1 MIFDV
6 YYPFRNK
13 EGKLLPGVKPKRLDW
28 MQVMDV
34 MGSKYVGDL
43 IGEIRSGHK
52 ERKKELPAICWT
64 GVTDSTRLQ
73 AHTRPT
79 GLVMVDIDHCQDASA
94 AHLTLWHRIEE
105 QDFQNEVGV
114 IHMTPSGGLRIVFHS
129 QEGLRS
135 LEENMKW
142 FNNTFHCDEF
152 GDFDTA
158 VKDFTRLSFL
168 VTNFDLFYVN
178 NQLLGLKNEE
188 IVTDLVNDSYAPP
201 TTNEPAQNAGTTKQD
216 ASEVR
221 ENATQKDGL
230 FGEVQAFTDDEIEK
244 FKNFEYRGTPLS
256 VIVEKYVETNGTPT
270 SGEIHNYYNEM
281 VKNFR
286 CIADNN
292 KRLLLYILP
301 RFGHSIEECAS
312 QIKSICKVN
321 TLSSLPKHFYFF
333 LKDNGYYQSRETDGG
348 ALKKYMMEEEEPAK
362 LIVPY
367 MPPIFS
373 DLVGTAPKDFILPCI
388 NALLPVIGTL
398 TSYVQAKY
406 PYDERMHTTSFFS
419 VIYAP
424 PGTGK
429 GFVERFMDL
438 LFVDLKLRDFVQ
450 SEREN
455 IYLRVLQRKGSNDKA
470 PDSPHTSLRLIPA
483 KNSEAEFLQ
492 KQRDNHGY
500 HMFTYAA
507 EMDSWAK
514 GVRAAGGNKDDMIRI
529 AWDNGEYGQ
538 QFKSFNTFKG
548 TVNLYWNVLITGT
561 LQQVESYFK
570 NVENGL
576 VTRCSFTSIDNQE
589 FAAAPKWRKIST
601 KSLKRIQDFV
611 KRCDENTYES
621 PCTIV
626 PEDLVTVSDDDF
638 DKEVE
643 WRFKFRERQTVDCS
657 WIMPTIEEFHREQMQ
672 KAALDIDK
680 ARDVFR
686 RRVGVRGF
694 RLALMCTCLWKT
706 PRKSDLEKC
715 QVFIKWWMEQDLEA
729 MLKLWGQKY
738 NEQADTTPKL
748 VQRNVFEKLPQKF
761 NRNDV
766 YLVCMKQGIKTP
778 IRRILFDWKKLN
790 YVEQLDKDTFKKKA

>member
-1 MIFDV
+1 MNFNV
-6 YYPFRNK
+6 YFAFKNK
-13 EGKLLPGVKPKRLDW
+13 AGKMCPGVKPHTKSW
-28 MQVMDV
+28 SEVMDLLGQKWV
-34 MGSKYVGDL
+34 ADIVNDVRNGK
-43 IGEIRSGHK
+43 K
-52 ERKKELPAICWT
+52 ERKIELPAICWT
-64 GVTDSTRLQ
+64 GYTESTR
-73 AHTRPT
+73 AASKCKPT
-79 GLVMVDIDHCQDASA
+79 GLVMIDIDHMESA
-94 AHLTLWHRIEE
+94 ALAKDELMRRMHAVDFMPQVAAIHLTP
-105 QDFQNEVGV
+105 NK
-114 IHMTPSGGLRIVFHS
+114 GLRIVFKA
-129 QEGLRS
+129 QEGLKT

-142 FNNTFHCDEF
+142 FNVQFKCDEF

-158 VKDFTRLSFL
+158 VKDFSRISFL
-168 VTNFDLFYVN
+168 VTNLDFYWIN
-178 NQLLGLKNEE
+178 NALLNEPNE
-188 IVTDLVNDSYAPP
+188 SIVTDLVNESYEENTSA
-201 TTNEPAQNAGTTKQD
+201 ESSEDAKDGESAQD
-216 ASEVR
+216 
-221 ENATQKDGL
+221 ENATASTEI
-230 FGEVQAFTDDEIEK
+230 FGSVSAFTDDEIK
-244 FKNFEYRGTPLS
+244 VFDQFEYRGTPLK
-256 VIVEKYVETNGTPT
+256 VIVDKYVQVNGQPT

-301 RFGHSIEECAS
+301 RFGHSIEECSS

-321 TLSSLPKHFYFF
+321 TLSTLPKQFYFF
-333 LKDNGYYQSRETDGG
+333 LKDNGYYQSRETEQG
-348 ALKKYMMEEEEPAK
+348 ALKKYMMSEEEEK
-362 LIVPY
+362 TLNIPY
-367 MPPIFS
+367 LPPVFS
-373 DLVGTAPKDFILPCI
+373 DLVGTAPKDFVLPCI

-406 PYDERMHTTSFFS
+406 PYDDRWHTTSFFS
-419 VIYAP
+419 IIYAP

-455 IYLRVLQRKGSNDKA
+455 IYLRVLNRKGSNEKS
-470 PDSPHTSLRLIPA
+470 PDMPHTSLRIIPA

-538 QFKSFNTFKG
+538 QFKSANTFKG
-548 TVNLYWNVLITGT
+548 TVNLFWNVLITGT

-589 FAAAPKWRKIST
+589 FASAPKWRKISV
-601 KSLKRIQDFV
+601 KGMRRIKEFV

-621 PCTIV
+621 PCTII
-626 PEDLVTVSDDDF
+626 PEEIACISDDDF
-638 DKEVE
+638 DKEVD
-643 WRFKFRERQTVDCS
+643 WKFKFKERQTVDCS
-657 WIMPTIEEFHREQMQ
+657 WIMPTIEQFHREQMQ

-694 RLALMCTCLWKT
+694 RLALMCTCLWKA
-706 PRKSDLEKC
+706 PRKSDLERC
-715 QVFIKWWMEQDLEA
+715 CTFIKWWMEQDLES

-748 VQRNVFEKLPQKF
+748 VQRSVFNELPQTF
-761 NRNDV
+761 SRNDV
-766 YLVCMKQGIKTP
+766 YVVCMKQGIKTP

-790 YVEQLDKDTFKKKA
+790 YVEQIDKDTFKKRKS